1 MNRNGILLKEEG
13 DEMCDFEEIERSLI
27 EQLKKDFGTDEKKM
41 KQHEEALI
49 KLGEL
54 YRDHR
59 KLNELAELI
68 KKSLVFLKNFAK
80 AKTAKIVRTLIDLFS
95 SVPDSL
101 EFQIN
106 VTKETINWATEN
118 NRIFLKLSLETR
130 IIGLYMKEKQY
141 SKALQLVDVLLIELK
156 RLDDK
161 FQLVEVYLLES
172 QIYHAIKNIPKA
184 RASLTSAKTCA
195 NAIYCLPH
203 IQTGL
208 DLQSGILHAEEK
220 DYNTAYSYFY
230 EAFEGFSASSDPR
243 TVPTIKYLLLCKIML
258 NASNDVQSFIT
269 GKVAQKHAGRDLDAM
284 SAVAR
289 AHQNR
294 SLADFEKALHDY
306 KNELNDDPIVYS
318 HLTVLYDTLLKQNL
332 SKIIEPFSRVE
343 LDHIS
348 KLIGICVS
356 KIEEKLS
363 QMILDKVFHGVL
375 DQGTGCLII
384 FDEPEQDATYNAALD
399 TIKHMNTVV
408 DLLQEKVNF
417 FFL

>member
-1 MNRNGILLKEEG
+1 MQEENIYLAQEAQEKG
-13 DEMCDFEEIERSLI
+13 DFGYAERLLI
-27 EQLKKDFGTDEKKM
+27 EQLKKDFNTNEKEM

-54 YRDHR
+54 RLD
-59 KLNELAELI
+59 ELAKLI
-68 KKSLVFLKNFAK
+68 QESLLFLKNFAK
-80 AKTAKIVRTLIDLFS
+80 AKTAKIVRRLIDLFS
-95 SVPDSL
+95 SVPGSL
-101 EFQIN
+101 NLQID
-106 VTKETINWATEN
+106 VTKETIDWAKKN
-118 NRIFLKLSLETR
+118 NRIFLKLSLETH
-130 IIGLYMKEKQY
+130 IVELYIKAQQY
-141 SKALQLVDVLLIELK
+141 TKALQLVETLLIELK

-172 QIYHAIKNIPKA
+172 QIYYAIKNIPKA
-184 RASLTSAKTCA
+184 RASLTSARTCA

-230 EAFEGFSASSDPR
+230 EAYEGFSASSNPR
-243 TVPTIKYLLLCKIML
+243 AVSTIKYLLLCKIML
-258 NASNDVQSFIT
+258 NASSDVQSFINT
-269 GKVAQKHAGRDLDAM
+269 KVSQKHAGRDLDAM
-284 SAVAR
+284 NAVAQ

-294 SLADFEKALHDY
+294 SLADFEKALIDF
-306 KNELNDDPIVYS
+306 KDELEDDPIVHS

-343 LDHIS
+343 LTHIS
-348 KLIGICVS
+348 KLIGICIT

-363 QMILDKVFHGVL
+363 QMILDKVFHGIL

-384 FDEPEQDATYNAALD
+384 FDEPAQDATYNAALD
-399 TIKHMNTVV
+399 TIKNLNTVV
-408 DLLQEKVNF
+408 DLLQEKVAK
-417 FFL
+417 LL